1 MERLGPDAWA
11 YVVLLVVLLIAAVT
25 DVRTGKI
32 YNWLTYPAMLVGLIG
47 HAMAGGLIGSPGGVD
62 APARMGLMGSAL
74 GLAVGMG
81 PLLLA
86 WLAGGIGGGDAKI
99 MGAVGALG
107 GWTFA
112 ISALFF
118 GLIVALV
125 MAVGIVLRRRVAR
138 ETLLRV
144 GRFLALT
151 ALRTRPADPGT
162 ENSPRL
168 AFGLALC
175 IGAMIVLGLSVW
187 GGSTTQ
193 LYLPGLM

>member
-11 YVVLLVVLLIAAVT
+11 YVVLLVVLIVAAVT
-25 DVRTGKI
+25 DIRTGKI

-47 HAMAGGLIGSPGGVD
+47 HALTGGLAGSPAGVD
-62 APARMGLMGSAL
+62 APARLGLMGSAL
-74 GLAVGMG
+74 GLVVGMG

-99 MGAVGALG
+99 MGVVGALG

-118 GLIVALV
+118 GLAVALA
-125 MAVGIVLRRRVAR
+125 MAVVILLRRRIAK
-138 ETLLRV
+138 ETFLRV

-162 ENSPRL
+162 ESSPRL

-175 IGAMIVLGLSVW
+175 IGAMIVLALTVW

-193 LYLPGLM
+193 PYLPGLM